1 MRPTVLALALS
12 LLCSSTLR
20 ADTLFERY
28 PSLVTKAA
36 WYQLCGGKRS
46 LPFDPH
52 YSCCCFTQSTGRYC
66 VRPSGGFLLNC
77 VYVCDTARC
86 M

>member
-1 MRPTVLALALS
+1 MRPIMLALALS
-12 LLCSSTLR
+12 LPCSALH
-20 ADTLFERY
+20 ADTLLERY
-28 PSLVTKAA
+28 PSLVTKA

-46 LPFDPH
+46 LPFDPRFG
-52 YSCCCFTQSTGRYC
+52 CCCFTQSTGRYC
-66 VRPSGGFLLNC
+66 VRPSGGFLPNC